1 VKSPFLERDG
11 LFFSKP
17 KSCWR
22 PDLSA
27 SPLFDKINADII
39 TAMKAKDEASTSA
52 LRMLKSAIKYKEVDL
67 KREVK
72 DEDVVEV
79 LSKQAKQRKESI
91 EGFEKGNRPDMAAKE
106 KVELVLIEKYLPASL
121 SEDELAQLIGE
132 AIKSSGAAG
141 PKDMGKVM
149 GILTPKIKGR
159 ADMSK
164 VSALVKSKLG

>member
-1 VKSPFLERDG
+1 M
-11 LFFSKP
+11 
-17 KSCWR
+17 
-22 PDLSA
+22 SA

-72 DEDVVEV
+72 DEDVIEV

-91 EGFEKGNRPDMAAKE
+91 EGFEKGGRAEMAAKE
-106 KVELVLIEKYLPASL
+106 KVELALIERYLPASL
-121 SEDELAQLIGE
+121 SDDELGKLIEE
-132 AIKSSGAAG
+132 AIKAAGASG

-149 GILTPKIKGR
+149 GVLTPKIKGR
-159 ADMSK
+159 ADMGK
-164 VSALVKSKLG
+164 VSGLVKSKLG